1 MCLINKF
8 LALLIP
14 LTRYVLSSNSYYIW
28 WRKERKNCF
37 HFLQQN
43 WMGSSLLPASY
54 AQIEDS
60 LGRKFTKSSGEE
72 EATGAGR
79 WRVRALE
86 GGWLASCKAC
96 TSTLDSSLQARARIE
111 VVPLLPRL
119 SFLLRQGVLAC
130 CQLLH
135 PSPWGC

>member
-28 WRKERKNCF
+28 LRKERKNCF

-43 WMGSSLLPASY
+43 WMGSSLLPVSY

-60 LGRKFTKSSGEE
+60 LGRN
-72 EATGAGR
+72 
-79 WRVRALE
+79 
-86 GGWLASCKAC
+86 
-96 TSTLDSSLQARARIE
+96 
-111 VVPLLPRL
+111 LPRVL
-119 SFLLRQGVLAC
+119 VKGKPQVQEDGGSGPLREAGWQVAK
-130 CQLLH
+130 
-135 PSPWGC
+135 PVPAPWTAPCRPGPE